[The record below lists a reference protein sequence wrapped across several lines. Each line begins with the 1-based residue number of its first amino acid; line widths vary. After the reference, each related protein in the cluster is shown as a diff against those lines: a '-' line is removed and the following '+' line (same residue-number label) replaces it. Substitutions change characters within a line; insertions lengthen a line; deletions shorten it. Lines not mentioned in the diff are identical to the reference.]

1 MQGRDK
7 SNVFNWGPFSSTR
20 DAWGLSV
27 SLQLEGMEKE
37 TGISGQRPSMCKT
50 SSDAESTLTVL
61 EPMLRHLT
69 TEGKDPKSLQTPITM
84 CSGWFSQGAL
94 GSDGRMSEA
103 NTQWMIVILL
113 VDL

>member
-1 MQGRDK
+1 M
-7 SNVFNWGPFSSTR
+7 
-20 DAWGLSV
+20 
-27 SLQLEGMEKE
+27 SLQLERVEKE

-61 EPMLRHLT
+61 EPMLRHLA
-69 TEGKDPKSLQTPITM
+69 TEGKDPKLLKTPITM

-94 GSDGRMSEA
+94 GSDGWMAEA
-103 NTQWMIVILL
+103 NTQWVIVILL